1 MITPLL
7 AASFDAGPYISVVK
21 VGVVVVMLLVWAAV
35 AQWVDRDTIVVKTR
49 REQWNTIVLSGA
61 CVATFVLFL
70 VPMWH
75 GSMFIVGVLSWMLL
89 AGGAILAYVVHRNS
103 RMVASAKVLTL
114 GHFKR
119 MLSRGDGRKRVK
131 SKGLRVSLSDHNG
144 DFVELPDDPDE
155 AQAFQ
160 DVQDFLYDLLWRRA
174 SDADIVAGKEKYR
187 LIYRIDGV
195 STEREEGIAPEI
207 GERLVR
213 FLKQTAGLKVE
224 EIRRPQRGTIIAALL
239 SEGGSPGK
247 TEVYTSGTTAGER
260 MRLKIKSDPRVMRL
274 HELGLAAPRLAGI
287 KKILGQSHGL
297 FLVSAPEHQG
307 LTTTQYAI
315 LRSHDAYMNNI
326 HALERRPLT
335 EVDNITQ
342 QVYEGANSDVNYARM
357 LQTVLRREPD
367 IVMVGECEDRETAQ
381 IAARA
386 AADDRKIYLGLTAKD
401 SLDALSKY
409 VTLVGKNALV
419 AKSLLGVV
427 NQRLVRV
434 LCTECRE
441 AFEPDAATLKKLNMS
456 ADKIECFYRPPSEP
470 KVDRKGRVIPCAE
483 CQGTSY
489 KGRTGI
495 YELLIVDPTMK
506 QLLADGAPI
515 AKIKSQA
522 RKNRM
527 FYLQEEGLLKVI
539 DGTTS
544 MNEIL
549 RCLKH
554 GDK

>member
-7 AASFDAGPYISVVK
+7 ALSVDSGPYVSVVK
-21 VGVVVVMLLVWAAV
+21 VAVVVVMLLLWAFA
-35 AQWVDRDTIVVKTR
+35 AQWVDRDTNVVKTR
-49 REQWNTIVLSGA
+49 REQWNMVVLAGA
-61 CVATFVLFL
+61 CVATFVLFM

-75 GSMFIVGVLSWMLL
+75 GSMFAVGITAWVSL
-89 AGGAILAYVVHRNS
+89 AGGAMLAYVVHRNS
-103 RMVASAKVLTL
+103 RMVASAKVLTI
-114 GHFKR
+114 GHVKR
-119 MLSRGDGRKRVK
+119 VLSRGDGRKRIK
-131 SKGLRVSLSDHNG
+131 DKGLRVKLTDH
-144 DFVELPDDPDE
+144 DDKFVELPDDPDD

-160 DVQDFLYDLLWRRA
+160 DVQEFLYDLLWRRA
-174 SDADIVAGKEKYR
+174 CAADIVAGKEKYR
-187 LIYRIDGV
+187 LVYRIDGV
-195 STEREEGIAPEI
+195 STEREEGIEPEI

-213 FLKQTAGLKVE
+213 FLKQIAGLKVE
-224 EIRRPQRGTIIAALL
+224 EIRRPQHGSIEAALL
-239 SEGGSPGK
+239 SASGNPGK
-247 TEVYTSGTTAGER
+247 TDVYTSGTTAGER
-260 MRLKIKSDPRVMRL
+260 MRLNINADPRVMRL
-274 HELGLAAPRLAGI
+274 HELGLASSRLGGI

-297 FLVSAPEHQG
+297 FLISAPEHQG

-342 QVYEGANSDVNYARM
+342 HQYEGANSDVNYARM
-357 LQTVLRREPD
+357 LQTVLRKEPD

-401 SLDALSKY
+401 SMDALSKY
-409 VTLVGKNALV
+409 ITFVGKNSLV
-419 AKSLLGVV
+419 AKSLIGVV

-434 LCTECRE
+434 LCKECRE

-470 KVDRKGRVIPCAE
+470 KVDRRGRVIPCVE

-495 YELLIVDPTMK
+495 FELLIVDASLK
-506 QLLADGAPI
+506 ELLAEGAPV
-515 AKIKSQA
+515 AKIKAQA

-527 FYLQEEGLLKVI
+527 FYMQEEGLLKVI

-549 RCLKH
+549 RCLKQ